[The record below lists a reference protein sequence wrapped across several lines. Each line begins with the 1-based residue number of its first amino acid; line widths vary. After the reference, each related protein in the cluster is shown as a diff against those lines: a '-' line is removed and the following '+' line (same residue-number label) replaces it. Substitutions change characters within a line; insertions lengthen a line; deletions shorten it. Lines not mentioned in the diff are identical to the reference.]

1 MNKVL
6 KHWSFLPTALVLF
19 FWGAFMLL
27 SRYPIRVDL
36 TSDHRFTL
44 SDKTSRLLTS
54 LDAPLEIRIYLGE
67 NRKEVP
73 LPSAYRQLN
82 SEVDILMDNFRKHTP
97 QAVIVNQVN
106 LEESLPE
113 KEALNAARKFPILH
127 STERGAER
135 VISQVYPYA
144 AIGYKGQQVVIDLT
158 SSQAVSNDEDVA
170 GSLANM
176 EHRFYQG
183 IAKLLRPSIP
193 RIAIA
198 SGHGELSS
206 GDGNTDLD
214 DLGDLLGADAFFA
227 LDTLLID
234 NNKPTAI
241 PESIDLLIIAQPKS
255 PTFSDIALKSIDDFV
270 MNGGNLMMFLDPC
283 FLQPENRFKEF
294 VVGIELGIEPLLS
307 SYGLRLNKHLVQNFT
322 CVRQELPTGGSLDGL
337 SLEQTRQPEVKELL
351 WPFFGLFDAEP
362 NHPTGQLDAPI
373 LGRYASTFDIKHR
386 RTGIEYTPLLT
397 TSPYVNYFP
406 EWNTISL
413 AEYARDSFALSSFK
427 GEQGVVGYLLEGE
440 IPSHYDMM
448 TKLNGVYRTSSSK
461 VMIFADGDMVR
472 GGLGEMGLNSTSEG
486 QVRYGNRDFLR
497 NCVEYILGEEDM
509 IIQESTLR
517 KDVYMDTE
525 RLSRTRSKW
534 LWINFLTPLL
544 SLLCM
549 GGIVYYIRKQRAL

>member
-1 MNKVL
+1 M
-6 KHWSFLPTALVLF
+6 
-19 FWGAFMLL
+19 
-27 SRYPIRVDL
+27 
-36 TSDHRFTL
+36 
-44 SDKTSRLLTS
+44 
-54 LDAPLEIRIYLGE
+54 
-67 NRKEVP
+67 
-73 LPSAYRQLN
+73 
-82 SEVDILMDNFRKHTP
+82 
-97 QAVIVNQVN
+97 
-106 LEESLPE
+106 
-113 KEALNAARKFPILH
+113 
-127 STERGAER
+127 
-135 VISQVYPYA
+135 
-144 AIGYKGQQVVIDLT
+144 T

-206 GDGNTDLD
+206 GDGNTELD
-214 DLGDLLGADAFFA
+214 DLGDLLGADALFA
-227 LDTLLID
+227 IDTLFID
-234 NNKPTAI
+234 NDKPTVI

-255 PTFSDIALKSIDDFV
+255 PAFSDIALKSIDDFV

-337 SLEQTRQPEVKELL
+337 SLAQTRQPELKELL
-351 WPFFGLFDAEP
+351 WPFFGLFDADP
-362 NHPTGQLDAPI
+362 SHPTGQLDAPI
-373 LGRYASTFDIKHR
+373 LGRYASTFDLKHR
-386 RTGIEYTPLLT
+386 RSGIEYTPLLT

-413 AEYARDSFALSSFK
+413 DEYARDSFALSSFE
-427 GEQGVVGYLLEGE
+427 GEQGVVGYLLEGD

-448 TKLNGVYRTSSSK
+448 TKLNGAYRTSSSK
-461 VMIFADGDMVR
+461 VMLFADGDMVR
-472 GGLGEMGLNSTSEG
+472 GELGEMGLNSTSEG

-509 IIQESTLR
+509 IIQEATLR
-517 KDVYMDTE
+517 KDIYMDTE
-525 RLSRTRSKW
+525 RLSRTRHKW

-549 GGIVYYIRKQRAL
+549 GGLVYYIRKQRAL

>member
-1 MNKVL
+1 MKKVL
-6 KHWSFLPTALVLF
+6 RHWSFLPAALTLF
-19 FWGAFMLL
+19 FWVVFMLF
-27 SRYPIRVDL
+27 SRYPLRVDL

-44 SDKTSRLLTS
+44 SDKTSDLLES
-54 LDAPLEIRIYLGE
+54 LDSPLSIRIYLGE

-73 LPSAYRQLN
+73 LPPAYRQLN
-82 SEVDILMDNFRKHTP
+82 SEIDILMANFRKHTP
-97 QAVIVNQVN
+97 QGLSVIQVN
-106 LEESLPE
+106 LEESMTE

-144 AIGYKGQQVVIDLT
+144 AVGYKGQQVVIDLT
-158 SSQAVSNDEDVA
+158 SSQTASNDEDVA
-170 GSLANM
+170 ESLANM
-176 EHRFYQG
+176 EHRVYQG
-183 IAKLLRPSIP
+183 IAKLLRSSIP

-198 SGHGELSS
+198 SGHGELGS
-206 GDGNTDLD
+206 GGGKTDLD

-227 LDTLLID
+227 LDTLFID
-234 NNKPTAI
+234 NDKPTAI

-270 MNGGNLMMFLDPC
+270 MKGGNLMMFLDPC

-294 VVGIELGIEPLLS
+294 VVGIELGLEPLLS

-337 SLEQTRQPEVKELL
+337 SLEQTRQPELKDLL
-351 WPFFGLFDAEP
+351 WPFFGLFDADP
-362 NHPTGQLDAPI
+362 GHLTGQLDAPI
-373 LGRYASTFDIKHR
+373 LTRYASTFDIKHR
-386 RTGIEYTPLLT
+386 RPGIEYTPLLT

-413 AEYARDSFALSSFK
+413 AEYARDSFALSSFE

-448 TKLNGVYRTSSSK
+448 TKLNGVYRTSTAK
-461 VMIFADGDMVR
+461 VMLFADGDMVR
-472 GGLGEMGLNSTSEG
+472 GGLGEMGLNSTSEEEA
-486 QVRYGNRDFLR
+486 RYGNRDFLR

-509 IIQESTLR
+509 IIQEATLR

-549 GGIVYYIRKQRAL
+549 GGLVYYIRKQRAL